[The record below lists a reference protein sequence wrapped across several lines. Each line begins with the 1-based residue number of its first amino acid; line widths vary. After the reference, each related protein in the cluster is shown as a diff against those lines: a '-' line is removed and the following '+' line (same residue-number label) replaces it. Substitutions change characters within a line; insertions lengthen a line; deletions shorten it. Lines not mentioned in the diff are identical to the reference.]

1 MVTLPQKQLHV
12 LNLQSQVSVDDVA
25 DWAVNRPLKVLLEN
39 YVVAQLRDSLL
50 QGGLR
55 HPTKNITKV
64 FNIFLSILLS
74 YCLQVSK
81 FPSLSTSPHFL
92 PTHTYRTLCWRIRW
106 FSSVMFLMS
115 SGCCSCDEVT
125 LAQYL
130 VWLTRYICFNLFVLS
145 FPAASS
151 VVLSCLMFS
160 LISCLFFLFRR

>member
-25 DWAVNRPLKVLLEN
+25 DWAVNQPLKVLLEN

-92 PTHTYRTLCWRIRW
+92 PTHTYRLCAGGSDGSPPSC
-106 FSSVMFLMS
+106 FSCQAAAAAVMK
-115 SGCCSCDEVT
+115 
-125 LAQYL
+125 
-130 VWLTRYICFNLFVLS
+130 WLWPNTWCG
-145 FPAASS
+145 
-151 VVLSCLMFS
+151 
-160 LISCLFFLFRR
+160 